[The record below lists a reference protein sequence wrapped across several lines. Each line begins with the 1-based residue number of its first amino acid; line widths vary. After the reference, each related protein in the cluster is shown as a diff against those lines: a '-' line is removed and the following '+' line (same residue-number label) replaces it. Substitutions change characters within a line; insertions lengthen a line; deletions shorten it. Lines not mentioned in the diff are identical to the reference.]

1 MDSPGWWAAIGC
13 AVLLLIVDATI
24 WGIVSVA
31 ADGLGRNRAA
41 GIRLQSLMR
50 SDAAWRAGHLAARR
64 VMRPLL
70 VGAAVVAIVS
80 VPAQLIPAL
89 YVVLLGLSLATT
101 LAALVVGAVSAS
113 RAANSVPRDG

>member
-1 MDSPGWWAAIGC
+1 M
-13 AVLLLIVDATI
+13 
-24 WGIVSVA
+24 
-31 ADGLGRNRAA
+31 
-41 GIRLQSLMR
+41 Q

-64 VMRPLL
+64 VKRPLL
-70 VGAAVVAIVS
+70 IGAAIVAIVS

-89 YVVLLGLSLATT
+89 SVVLLGRSLATT

>member
-1 MDSPGWWAAIGC
+1 
-13 AVLLLIVDATI
+13 
-24 WGIVSVA
+24 
-31 ADGLGRNRAA
+31 
-41 GIRLQSLMR
+41 MR

-70 VGAAVVAIVS
+70 IGAAIVS

-89 YVVLLGLSLATT
+89 SVVLLGLSLATT

>member
-13 AVLLLIVDATI
+13 AVLVLIVDAAI
-24 WGIVSVA
+24 WGIVSIA

-41 GIRLQSLMR
+41 GIRLPSLMR
-50 SDAAWRAGHLAARR
+50 SDAAWRAGHLAAHR

-70 VGAAVVAIVS
+70 ITSAIVAIVS
-80 VPAQLIPAL
+80 VPAQLTPVL
-89 YVVLLGLSLATT
+89 YVVLLGLSLVST
-101 LAALVVGAVSAS
+101 LAALVAGAVSAS

>member
-13 AVLLLIVDATI
+13 AVLLLIVDAAI

-50 SDAAWRAGHLAARR
+50 SDAAWRAGHLAARP

-70 VGAAVVAIVS
+70 IGAAIVAIVS

-89 YVVLLGLSLATT
+89 YVVLLGLSLAST

>member
-1 MDSPGWWAAIGC
+1 MVLV
-13 AVLLLIVDATI
+13 VLLTP
-24 WGIVSVA
+24 VSVVRGGR
-31 ADGLGRNRAA
+31 DG
-41 GIRLQSLMR
+41 QSPLMR

-70 VGAAVVAIVS
+70 IGAAVVAIVS

-113 RAANSVPRDG
+113 RAAISVPRDG

>member
-1 MDSPGWWAAIGC
+1 MDSPGGWAAIGC
-13 AVLLLIVDATI
+13 AVLLLIVDAAI

-41 GIRLQSLMR
+41 GIRLPSLMR

-80 VPAQLIPAL
+80 VPAKLIPAL

-101 LAALVVGAVSAS
+101 LAALVIGAVSAS
-113 RAANSVPRDG
+113 RAAISVPRDG